1 MTDRETTPSQQA
13 PSACPYPFPTPVSVP
28 VDGTPL
34 VPSPSLATYREAC
47 PAVPLRYADGHEGL
61 LTTTWVFAR
70 QILEDPRF
78 TITHWR
84 FPLEQQPGAAHSQ
97 VEDDPIDAE
106 AEEALEVANLLKLD
120 APQHSRLRKTITGR
134 LSVRSARSYQEQV
147 REIVR
152 RQLEHLLAL
161 GSPANLTVEFA
172 EPVSVYDH
180 CLVLGI
186 PDALV
191 PEFFEVFLGAS
202 PRQRKHD
209 YVRKAVAAKRGD
221 LGEDMISDL
230 IRSDLTP
237 AEIEG
242 VLVLVMAAGRD
253 TVAYMIATA
262 TNMLLKNPDQL
273 QLLRDNPELIET
285 GIEEIL
291 RYGAMFVTLFPR
303 TALEDVEIDGIRIA
317 KGTTVSASPVAG
329 NRDPQHWE
337 QPDTLDLTRDAFGHL
352 SFGHGQHG
360 CVGQQYARMQLKETL
375 TQLIAAMPDLRLVE
389 AQQDEPIRPFP
400 SELPT
405 YHAGDVVIAW

>member
-1 MTDRETTPSQQA
+1 MNASEGTPA
-13 PSACPYPFPTPVSVP
+13 PQDPAKCPYPFPTPVSVP

-34 VPSPSLATYREAC
+34 TPSPSFAAYREAA

-61 LTTTWVFAR
+61 LTTNWEFAR
-70 QILEDPRF
+70 SILEDPRF
-78 TITHWR
+78 SLKNWR
-84 FPLEQQPGAAHSQ
+84 FPLDRQAGAAHSQ

-106 AEEALEVANLLKLD
+106 AEEALEVANLLKMD
-120 APQHSRLRKTITGR
+120 APEHGRLRKAITGR
-134 LSVRSARSYQEQV
+134 LSVRSSRSYQEQV
-147 REIVR
+147 HENVR
-152 RQLEHLLAL
+152 RQVEHLLAV

-172 EPVSVYDH
+172 EPVSAYDH
-180 CLVLGI
+180 CLVLGVA
-186 PDALV
+186 DEFV
-191 PEFFEVFLGAS
+191 PEFFEIFLTSS

-209 YVRKAVAAKRGD
+209 YVRKVVAAKRSD
-221 LGEDMISDL
+221 LGEDITSDL

-262 TNMLLKNPDQL
+262 TNMLLKNPEQL
-273 QLLRDNPELIET
+273 QLLRANPQLIET

-303 TALEDVEIDGIRIA
+303 TATEDVDIHGIRIA

-337 QPDTLDLTRDAFGHL
+337 HPDTLDLTRDAFGHL

-360 CVGQQYARMQLKETL
+360 CVGQQYARMQLKEAI
-375 TQLIAAMPDLRLVE
+375 TQLIAAMPDLSLVE
-389 AQQDEPIRPFP
+389 AEQDEPIRPFP

-405 YHAGDVVIAW
+405 YHAGDVIIAW

>member
-1 MTDRETTPSQQA
+1 VTETEATPPTGA
-13 PSACPYPFPTPVSVP
+13 SACPYPFATPVSVP

-34 VPSPSLATYREAC
+34 VPSPAFTGYREAC
-47 PAVPLRYADGHEGL
+47 PVVPLRYADGHEGL
-61 LTTTWVFAR
+61 MTTTWDFAR
-70 QILEDPRF
+70 AVLGDPRF

-134 LSVRSARSYQEQV
+134 LSVRSARAYQEQV

-152 RQLEHLLAL
+152 RQIEHVLAL
-161 GSPANLTVEFA
+161 GSPVNLTVEFA

-180 CLVLGI
+180 CLVLGV
-186 PDALV
+186 PDELV
-191 PEFFEVFLGAS
+191 PEFFAIFLGAS

-209 YVRKAVAAKRGD
+209 YVRQVVAAKRSD
-221 LGEDMISDL
+221 LGDDMVSDL

-317 KGTTVSASPVAG
+317 QGTTVSASPVAG
-329 NRDPQHWE
+329 NRDPGHWDN
-337 QPDTLDLTRDAFGHL
+337 PDALDLTRDAFGHL

-360 CVGQQYARMQLKETL
+360 CVGQQYARMQLKEAL
-375 TQLIAAMPDLRLVE
+375 TQLIAAMPNLRLVE

-405 YHAGDVVIAW
+405 YHAGDVVISW